1 MTFDLAKAV
10 QDATQSWKL
19 AHGIGGVTVMNG
31 RRIYTASRRYRSGII
46 EWIAFDDDKYPD
58 GPRGR
63 GRTEQEA
70 VDDLL
75 ELTSPTLG

>member
-1 MTFDLAKAV
+1 MPFDLAQAV
-10 QDATQSWKL
+10 QEATQNWKL
-19 AHGIGGVTVMNG
+19 AHNIGGVTVIDG
-31 RRIYTASRRYRSGII
+31 QRIYTTSRRYQSGFV
-46 EWIAFDDDKYPD
+46 EWIAFDDDRYPD